1 LGKFNDEYNSFCQKN
16 NLVLNFKKL
25 GVPCYIVDEWSE
37 LTELN
42 LESLDSFYNENLKI
56 LEKKEYIYF
65 DYWSNF
71 IKKNKKFNLD

>member
-1 LGKFNDEYNSFCQKN
+1 MGKFNDEYNSFCQKN

-56 LEKKEYIYF
+56 LEKKNTFTSTIGAILLKK
-65 DYWSNF
+65 
-71 IKKNKKFNLD
+71 IKNLI